1 VNKFLGSL
9 CLLVVLSSTLLAGP
23 AEVSSSGKEVQQTAI
38 QQTETWYRDREWN
51 VDLFGAYAFTANS
64 YRFDRYLDADHA
76 WGGGLDVNYFFM
88 RYLGVG
94 LEGYALAAE
103 NTIGQASGNLIFRY
117 PFPDSRFAPYAFAG
131 GGVILNGSK
140 TEDLVERGR
149 NLGTITNNSNAKGIG
164 QFGGGIEVRVTPHIG
179 IMNDFSW
186 NVINGSNNN
195 FGMVRTGIRFAF

>member
-1 VNKFLGSL
+1 LIPKFLVNADGSL
-9 CLLVVLSSTLLAGP
+9 GARNDIYP
-23 AEVSSSGKEVQQTAI
+23 SGVEHKLGMHASPTCTMTMGDQGGAI
-38 QQTETWYRDREWN
+38 GYLIGEENRGM
-51 VDLFGAYAFTANS
+51 LCMFTMMNQA
-64 YRFDRYLDADHA
+64 R
-76 WGGGLDVNYFFM
+76 
-88 RYLGVG
+88 LGVG

-103 NTIGQASGNLIFRY
+103 NRIGQASGNLIFRY

-131 GGVILNGSK
+131 GGVIFNGSK
-140 TEDLVERGR
+140 TEDLVERGL

>member
-1 VNKFLGSL
+1 MNKFLWTL

-38 QQTETWYRDREWN
+38 QQTETWYRDGEWN

-64 YRFDRYLDADHA
+64 DRFDRYLDADHA

-103 NTIGQASGNLIFRY
+103 NRIGQASGNLIFRY
-117 PFPDSRFAPYAFAG
+117 PFPDSRFAPYAFSG
-131 GGVILNGSK
+131 GGVIFNGSK
-140 TEDLVERGR
+140 TEDLVERGL
-149 NLGTITNNSNAKGIG
+149 NLGTMTNNSNAKGIG